1 MLDKIKCDA
10 FSAVVETGSFEKAGK
25 KLCVSQSAISQ
36 RVRLLEERLG
46 NVLLVRERPCKPTPF
61 GAELFA
67 YLQRVSLLENVF
79 LKSVIDNNK
88 FKPLP
93 IAASIGTFE
102 SLLFPI
108 LAKYCLSESIT
119 IDVKIDTLCNT
130 IELLK
135 RGEVQACITSESE
148 IIRGCT
154 SVYLGNMVYCLV
166 ASENFINKWFKNGI
180 NRESL
185 RLAPLVLFNKNERI
199 YFDFLESNFGL
210 KKSMIPFHIIPS
222 TDSYISGLACDMGYG
237 IMPICKINQD
247 LSNQGIKEISKE
259 YRIKIPLYW
268 HQLSYLSPAVSIMND
283 IIIKHSTTILATVG
297 NEDA

>member
-46 NVLLVRERPCKPTPF
+46 NVLLVRDRPCKPTPF

-108 LAKYCLSESIT
+108 LAKYCLSEAIT

-166 ASENFINKWFKNGI
+166 ASESFINKWFKNGI

-185 RLAPLVLFNKNERI
+185 RLAPLVLFNENERI

-237 IMPICKINQD
+237 IMPICKIKQN